1 MGKGNC
7 LEDPQESIRDSTVA
21 RHVRV
26 SDRGRI
32 ERRDG
37 ECTPCSQPLRGAFG
51 GGYVS
56 EESGFAGVGE
66 SLHATKDR
74 RRGRTG

>member
-1 MGKGNC
+1 MGKGNYC

-21 RHVRV
+21 RQVHV

-37 ECTPCSQPLRGAFG
+37 ECR
-51 GGYVS
+51 
-56 EESGFAGVGE
+56 E
-66 SLHATKDR
+66 
-74 RRGRTG
+74 